1 MSKVCPSCAAS
12 YDDTTVFCPVDGA
25 VLRADPTQASLIGTI
40 LDERYLITAQ
50 IGEGG
55 MGTVYRGRH
64 VKLPRDAAIKVMHG
78 TLTTDPAA
86 LARFHREAAAASRV
100 EHDAVARVYDF
111 GETAQGLVYLAL
123 EYLDGPTL
131 KTMLAQHGPLSL
143 ARTAALVQQIAAGL
157 DAAHRQGIVHR
168 DLKADNVLVVRTETG
183 GEQAKI
189 VDFGIAKAIG
199 AGERSLT
206 RTGFVVGTPE
216 YMSPEQLLG
225 ETVDHRSDVYAL
237 ALLAYHLLTGD
248 MPFDTRTPDR
258 GLMARLT
265 SEPRS
270 LELVCPDTRWPEAVQ
285 AVLNRGMH
293 RERAQRTPSAV
304 EFARDFAAAS
314 TGKPARARW
323 TPNVPVP
330 PVLPV
335 SRSRS
340 TPARGGAAQSAS
352 SPAPPVIRDTPPRVT
367 PPSVPVQP
375 VPPQPVPPQP
385 VSPPVLPVHAAT
397 PNHPPPATAYARRP
411 RWRLPHVP
419 VVRWTITVALLGFGY
434 LLLTEGSV
442 NRAVRK
448 ARALVQQVE
457 RQLR

>member
-1 MSKVCPSCAAS
+1 MSRVCPSCALS

-25 VLRADPTQASLIGTI
+25 VLRADPAQSSLIGTV
-40 LDERYLITAQ
+40 LDERYLITSQ

-64 VKLPRDAAIKVMHG
+64 VKLPRDAAIKIMHG
-78 TLTTDPAA
+78 NLTADPAA

-131 KTMLAQHGPLSL
+131 KAELAQHGPLPL

-168 DLKADNVLVVRTETG
+168 DLKADNVLVVRTEAG
-183 GEQAKI
+183 AEQAKI

-265 SEPRS
+265 SDPRP
-270 LELVCPDTRWPEAVQ
+270 LELVRPDTRWPEAVQ

-293 RERAQRTPSAV
+293 RDRAQRTPSAI

-314 TGKPARARW
+314 HGKPGRMKR
-323 TPNVPVP
+323 TPAVPVP

-335 SRSRS
+335 SRSRT
-340 TPARGGAAQSAS
+340 TPAGGAAARAVAAPS
-352 SPAPPVIRDTPPRVT
+352 SPPPP
-367 PPSVPVQP
+367 
-375 VPPQPVPPQP
+375 
-385 VSPPVLPVHAAT
+385 AAT
-397 PNHPPPATAYARRP
+397 PQPATPVRPQVTVGRGRRR
-411 RWRLPHVP
+411 RWRLPQLP
-419 VVRWTITVALLGFGY
+419 IVRWTLTAALLWFGY
-434 LLLTEGSV
+434 LLLTEGSL

-448 ARALVQQVE
+448 VRALAQQVE